1 MTIPVPQRNNNKLI
15 EGFYPLQKEELMAL
29 REVKLI
35 NNAAYVHLA
44 LRYENPFCD
53 RPVQIAP
60 KEFAL
65 RWRIPESSVYK
76 AYALLKDLGVLNIK
90 SGKLVIDWIIKPD
103 NEASKPEPET
113 VTEIIPEPVYEARAD
128 ELSDPAKNSQ
138 IREKIIRSDNSF
150 SDLAKNSQ
158 IRENRGLK
166 PLSDIG
172 SEISQTIQ
180 TFQTNQTRGG
190 EDEAFFQE
198 AEQPEDSVVQEQ
210 VQQSKEDLKEE
221 KKLVS
226 LTETSR
232 QVSRNVVQKKPK
244 IISPSKKRCDPAS
257 AQDAL
262 GSAPRQ
268 FNTSGKQASDEIPE
282 DLKEKLLELEIT
294 LDNKVRKAIASHD
307 ISQAY
312 GAAAH
317 VENTWS
323 TITNPR
329 SVFLYQLPKQ
339 PIEKLGS
346 RYSEEIIN
354 NIKAQNRAI
363 EEERK
368 DPEYQKRSSEFF
380 TQIRATLN
388 KKKSKKKS
396 KSKEEQPK
404 DFSVLLFPDNSTTP
418 LLQGEYSTK
427 EAAEKSINKWLS
439 LEPEGKGEIYSQQQ

>member
-1 MTIPVPQRNNNKLI
+1 MTVTIPTPERINNKI
-15 EGFYPLQKEELMAL
+15 TEEFYPLQKEELMKL
-29 REVKLI
+29 YEVKLI
-35 NNAAYVHLA
+35 KSAAYVHFA
-44 LRYENPFCD
+44 LRLENPYCD
-53 RPVQIAP
+53 RPVQVIP

-65 RWRIPESSVYK
+65 RWRIPEKSVYR
-76 AYALLKDLGVLNIK
+76 AIARLKELGILNIK
-90 SGKLVIDWIIKPD
+90 SGKLVIDWVRPEKQED
-103 NEASKPEPET
+103 EEVEEVAVNENPTPKFSE
-113 VTEIIPEPVYEARAD
+113 VRND
-128 ELSDPAKNSQ
+128 SDDSQSCEKILRVEKKFSEVRKNSQ
-138 IREKIIRSDNSF
+138 SC
-150 SDLAKNSQ
+150 
-158 IRENRGLK
+158 ENRGLK
-166 PLSDIG
+166 PLSYIG
-172 SEISQTIQ
+172 SETLQTIQ
-180 TFQTNQTRGG
+180 TDPTNQTRGG

-210 VQQSKEDLKEE
+210 VQQSKEDSVVQEQVQQSKENLKEE

-232 QVSRNVVQKKPK
+232 QVSPNVVQEKPK

-317 VENTWS
+317 VENTWN

-346 RYSEEIIN
+346 RYDEELLN
-354 NIKAQNRAI
+354 NIKAQNQAI

-368 DPEYQKRSSEFF
+368 DSEYQKKSLDFF
-380 TQIRATLN
+380 AQIRATLG
-388 KKKSKKKS
+388 KKKDK
-396 KSKEEQPK
+396 
-404 DFSVLLFPDNSTTP
+404 
-418 LLQGEYSTK
+418 
-427 EAAEKSINKWLS
+427 
-439 LEPEGKGEIYSQQQ
+439 